1 MWDSWKC
8 LAKPIALGAAPLL
21 AATLMGAAAP
31 PAPTP
36 TALRQ
41 ASYDV
46 ALAAAIDTSSDA
58 VGVAESQLYFM
69 TPEEVNTALDTMQS
83 LGVTQ
88 FRMFVPWRA
97 VEPAPG
103 VYDWTNVDKV
113 IDAAEAR
120 GMAVLA
126 AVTST
131 PTWASD
137 NQTSA
142 YGAPNDPA
150 DFGTFMGALATRY
163 GAGAGDPE
171 SARISAYEIWNEPQ
185 SYVFW
190 NPKPD
195 PAAYTE
201 LLKAAYT
208 AIKAVDPSGTVVG
221 GVVTAGR
228 TVGDL
233 NISPVEFV
241 QDMYA
246 AGAAGYFDAL
256 SYHPYNYDWK
266 FGDGVGN
273 PISAEGQLEA
283 MRQLMNE
290 NGDAAK
296 LIWTSEYGLPT
307 SYVSE
312 AQQADFINDF
322 MDTWSTLD
330 GVGPMF
336 IYSLVDQNSSSTEV
350 EDTWGLFRDDWTPKQ
365 AAAVVRNWIA
375 EHGGQIPD
383 AQPADPVAAPA
394 PVQAPTTTTDPAQ
407 SWADSVAA
415 AWASWTASV
424 QQALNPGATTTA
436 STATTATP
444 MLRMAAVDTAPAA
457 DETSTATTQ
466 PTAASAETSPAMADS
481 LRAPLIAAT
490 QAAPDRAAAQQESPA
505 PAAASQPEP
514 TRATPATPATPASP
528 ATSTS
533 PATRATPATPAS
545 PANRAS
551 DERDGS
557 STRSPQRGT
566 AERPSGH
573 RERAA
578 SDRSAGP
585 GANDRAPH
593 RNRTSQS

>member
-41 ASYDV
+41 ATYDV

-228 TVGDL
+228 TVGDI

-312 AQQADFINDF
+312 AQQADFIDDF

-481 LRAPLIAAT
+481 PRAPLMAAT
-490 QAAPDRAAAQQESPA
+490 QAAPDRAAARQESPA

-514 TRATPATPATPASP
+514 TRATPATPATP

-551 DERDGS
+551 DERDGTS
-557 STRSPQRGT
+557 MRSPQRGT

-585 GANDRAPH
+585 GANDSAPH